1 MGDNVHVNPG
11 GANNKVLVATDEI
24 VTGDQAVHW
33 PMYKIAYGA
42 LGATT
47 VVDESNPLPVA
58 DQNATYTQ
66 DGAQKVTVVDE
77 GGSANIIGVYG
88 EQLATDIKND
98 VLVQFQYG
106 ISTYDV
112 TTDEVDTGTVTAADH
127 MAVLS
132 SGSGVN
138 AAAHVSSVN
147 SLRYRPGHTALGH
160 FTCMWP
166 NGPIANVE
174 QFAGIFDDE
183 DGLYV
188 GYNGTDQVVGYMND
202 GVSTEAKS
210 ADWNGDPRISIVD
223 FTKLNVFRFKFG
235 WLGAVPIKFQMMLPG
250 TEEWV
255 DIHTFKVH
263 GVVTEPHLGNP
274 AMPVQMHIKKTAA
287 DATDVIMKTGSWQAG
302 VFGLCQTCGNRPF
315 SSAQVELAVGATPV
329 MIASYRS
336 VPTFQTKTNKV
347 TTKLLRYQIHVDT
360 PATGTGTIRVR
371 FLGNPTYTGT
381 PNYTAVDANNST
393 IEVDEDQ
400 AYDSGGVLALTE
412 WVNYSANNKGG
423 TITGFVTDAAQL
435 GLFLRPGSNFAI
447 VGDVV
452 DGLGTP
458 NVRVTFNWE
467 ELF

>member
-1 MGDNVHVNPG
+1 MAKTSTTVNPG
-11 GANNKVLVATDEI
+11 GANNRIQIILDKIGEIFYPIYKMAFGAEGEATC
-24 VTGDQAVHW
+24 
-33 PMYKIAYGA
+33 
-42 LGATT
+42 
-47 VVDESNPLPVA
+47 VDADNPLPAA
-58 DQNATYTQ
+58 DPSATYTQ

-98 VLVQFQYG
+98 ILVQFQYG
-106 ISTYDV
+106 LSVYDV
-112 TTDEVDTGTVTAADH
+112 ATTLVDTGTVVAADH

-132 SGSGVN
+132 TGSGAN
-138 AAAHVSSVN
+138 AAAHIFSVN
-147 SLRYRPGHTALGH
+147 NLRYRPGHTALAH

-166 NGPIANVE
+166 TGPVANVE

-188 GYNGTDQVVGYMND
+188 GYNGIDLIVGYMND
-202 GVSTEAKS
+202 GVSTEVES
-210 ADWNGDPRISIVD
+210 ADWNGDPRILTVD

-235 WLGAVPIKFQMMLPG
+235 WLGVVPIKFQMMLPG

-255 DIHTFKVH
+255 DLHTFKVH
-263 GVVTEPHLGNP
+263 GIAVEPHLGNP
-274 AMPVQMHIKKTAA
+274 AMPVQLHAKKTAA
-287 DATDVIMKTGSWQAG
+287 DATDVVMKSGSWQAG

-315 SSAQVELAVGATPV
+315 SSAQVELAVTATPI

-336 VPTFQTKTNKV
+336 VSTFQTKTNKV
-347 TTKLLRYQIHVDT
+347 ATQLVRYQIHVDT

-371 FLGNPTYTGT
+371 FIGNPTYTGI
-381 PNYTAVDANNST
+381 PNYIPVDADNST
-393 IEVDEDQ
+393 IEIDEDQ
-400 AYDSGGVLALTE
+400 TYDSGGVEALTE
-412 WVNYSANNKGG
+412 WVNFSANNKGG
-423 TITGFVTDAAQL
+423 TITGFVTDASQL
-435 GLFLRPGSNFAI
+435 GLFLRPGSSFAI
-447 VGDVV
+447 VADVV